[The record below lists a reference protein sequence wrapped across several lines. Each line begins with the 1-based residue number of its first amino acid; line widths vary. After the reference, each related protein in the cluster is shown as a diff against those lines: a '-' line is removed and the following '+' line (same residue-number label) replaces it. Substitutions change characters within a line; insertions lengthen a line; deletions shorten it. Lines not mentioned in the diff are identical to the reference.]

1 MVIIIYL
8 IAGLTKNI
16 SQKIGFYPEPD
27 SYSRSK
33 IKVELD
39 LFNYTTKSDLKST
52 AGSDASEFA
61 KTIDLVGLKYK
72 VDKVDAKKN
81 VKRLI

>member
-16 SQKIGFYPEPD
+16 SQKIDFYPEPD

-52 AGSDASEFA
+52 AGSDASEFV
-61 KTIDLVGLKYK
+61 KTIDSVGSKYE
-72 VDKVDAKKN
+72 VDKVDVKKTSN
-81 VKRLI
+81 V

>member
-1 MVIIIYL
+1 MV
-8 IAGLTKNI
+8 
-16 SQKIGFYPEPD
+16 FYPEPD

-39 LFNYTTKSDLKST
+39 LFNYTAKSDLKST

-61 KTIDLVGLKYK
+61 KTIDSVGLKYE
-72 VDKVDAKKN
+72 VDKVDVKKTSN
-81 VKRLI
+81 VWFKLFYW